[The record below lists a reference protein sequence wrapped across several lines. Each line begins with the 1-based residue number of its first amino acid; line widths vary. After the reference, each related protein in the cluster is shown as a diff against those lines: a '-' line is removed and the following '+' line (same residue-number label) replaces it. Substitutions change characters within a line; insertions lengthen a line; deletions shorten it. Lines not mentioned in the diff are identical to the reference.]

1 MFSVNYHDNLI
12 SPPMP
17 ITIRRTQKN
26 CLRPDS
32 EMYFTLQIGWDLSVF
47 ISPARL
53 AQLGQ
58 AVQFALDN
66 EAEANRDREEADAAP
81 QKLPREGE

>member
-1 MFSVNYHDNLI
+1 MFTVNYHDNLI

-17 ITIRRTQKN
+17 ITIIRTEKGR
-26 CLRPDS
+26 LHPDA
-32 EMYFTLQIGWDLSVF
+32 EMYFTLRIGVDLSVF
-47 ISPARL
+47 ISAARL

-58 AVQFALDN
+58 AVQLALDN

>member
-1 MFSVNYHDNLI
+1 MTSSAGYF
-12 SPPMP
+12 P
-17 ITIRRTQKN
+17 K
-26 CLRPDS
+26 DS
-32 EMYFTLQIGWDLSVF
+32 EKFEVVIGTHASVDFIIRLENVSIYLSH
-47 ISPARL
+47 AQL

-58 AVQFALDN
+58 AVQLALDN